1 MATFQ
6 VPQFID
12 IEDKIIG
19 PISLRQFLILVGTA
33 AIVFLLFKVL
43 QVWLWIIVG
52 GSIGALGMALAFLKI
67 NGQNFSRVA
76 VNFLKYMINP
86 RLYVWQRSGEKKV
99 LLKQTPIKIEK
110 KDDLSKKRLN
120 ASELEEMAKKLD
132 Q

>member
-1 MATFQ
+1 MSTFQ

-43 QVWLWIIVG
+43 QIWLWIIVG

-76 VNFLKYMINP
+76 VNFLRYMINP
-86 RLYVWQRSGEKKV
+86 RLYVWQRSGEKRNLVKEQP
-99 LLKQTPIKIEK
+99 KIIKKEETA
-110 KDDLSKKRLN
+110 KKRLSG
-120 ASELEEMAKKLD
+120 SELEEMAKKLD
-132 Q
+132 E

>member
-19 PISLRQFLILVGTA
+19 PISLRQFIILVVTV
-33 AIVFLLFKVL
+33 AIVFMLFKIL
-43 QVWLWIIVG
+43 QIWLRIIVG

-76 VNFLKYMINP
+76 LNFLRYMINP
-86 RLYVWQRSGEKKV
+86 RLYVWQRSGEKRTLVKE
-99 LLKQTPIKIEK
+99 QPKIVK
-110 KDDLSKKRLN
+110 KEETTKKRLST
-120 ASELEEMAKKLD
+120 SELEEMAKKLD

>member
-1 MATFQ
+1 MSTFQ

-43 QVWLWIIVG
+43 QIWLWIIVG

-76 VNFLKYMINP
+76 LNFLRYMINP
-86 RLYVWQRSGEKKV
+86 RLYVWQRSGEKRALVKE
-99 LLKQTPIKIEK
+99 QPKIVK
-110 KDDLSKKRLN
+110 KEEIVKKRLN

-132 Q
+132 E

>member
-19 PISLRQFLILVGTA
+19 PISLRQFLILVITA

-43 QVWLWIIVG
+43 QIWLWIIVG
-52 GSIGALGMALAFLKI
+52 GSVGALGMALAFLKI

-76 VNFLKYMINP
+76 LNFLRYMINP
-86 RLYVWQRSGEKKV
+86 RLYVWQRSGQKRTLVKEQPKIVKKEE
-99 LLKQTPIKIEK
+99 TT
-110 KDDLSKKRLN
+110 KKRLSS
-120 ASELEEMAKKLD
+120 SELEEMAKKLN

>member
-1 MATFQ
+1 MSTFQ

-43 QVWLWIIVG
+43 QIWLWIIVG
-52 GSIGALGMALAFLKI
+52 GSVGALGMALAFLKI

-86 RLYVWQRSGEKKV
+86 RLYVWQRSGEKRNLVKEQP
-99 LLKQTPIKIEK
+99 KIIKKEETA
-110 KDDLSKKRLN
+110 KKRLSG
-120 ASELEEMAKKLD
+120 SELEEMAKKLD
-132 Q
+132 E

>member
-1 MATFQ
+1 MSTFQ

-43 QVWLWIIVG
+43 QIWLWIIVG

-86 RLYVWQRSGEKKV
+86 RLYVWQRSGEKRNLVKEQP
-99 LLKQTPIKIEK
+99 KIIKKEETA
-110 KDDLSKKRLN
+110 KKRLTG
-120 ASELEEMAKKLD
+120 SELEEMAKKLD
-132 Q
+132 E

>member
-19 PISLRQFLILVGTA
+19 PISLRQFIILVVTA
-33 AIVFLLFKVL
+33 AAVFLLFKVL
-43 QVWLWIIVG
+43 QIWLWIIVG
-52 GSIGALGMALAFLKI
+52 GSVGALGMALAFLKI

-76 VNFLKYMINP
+76 LNFLRYMINP
-86 RLYVWQRSGEKKV
+86 RLYVWQRSGQKRTLVKEQPKIVKKEE
-99 LLKQTPIKIEK
+99 TI
-110 KDDLSKKRLN
+110 KKRLS

-132 Q
+132 E

>member
-1 MATFQ
+1 MSTFQ

-33 AIVFLLFKVL
+33 ALVFLFFKVL
-43 QVWLWIIVG
+43 EVWLWIIVG
-52 GSIGALGMALAFLKI
+52 GLIGALGIALAFLKI

-86 RLYVWQRSGEKKV
+86 RFYVWQRSGENKV
-99 LLKQTPIKIEK
+99 LIKQQPKIIKKEETE
-110 KDDLSKKRLN
+110 KKRLSP
-120 ASELEEMAKKLD
+120 SELGEMAKKLD
-132 Q
+132 E

>member
-1 MATFQ
+1 MSTFQ

-43 QVWLWIIVG
+43 QIWLWIIVG

-86 RLYVWQRSGEKKV
+86 RLYVWQRSGEKRNLVKEQP
-99 LLKQTPIKIEK
+99 KIIKKEETA
-110 KDDLSKKRLN
+110 KKRLSG
-120 ASELEEMAKKLD
+120 SELEEMAKKLD
-132 Q
+132 E

>member
-19 PISLRQFLILVGTA
+19 PISLRQFIILVVTV
-33 AIVFLLFKVL
+33 AIVFMLFKIL
-43 QVWLWIIVG
+43 QIWLWIIVG
-52 GSIGALGMALAFLKI
+52 GLVGALGMALAFLKI

-76 VNFLKYMINP
+76 LNFLRYMINP
-86 RLYVWQRSGEKKV
+86 RLYVWQRSGEKRTLVKE
-99 LLKQTPIKIEK
+99 QPKIVK
-110 KDDLSKKRLN
+110 KEETTKKRLST
-120 ASELEEMAKKLD
+120 SELEEMAKKLD

>member
-1 MATFQ
+1 MSTFQ

-43 QVWLWIIVG
+43 QIWLWIIVG
-52 GSIGALGMALAFLKI
+52 GSVGALGMALAFLKI

-86 RLYVWQRSGEKKV
+86 RLYVWQRSGEKRNLVKEQP
-99 LLKQTPIKIEK
+99 KIIKKEETA
-110 KDDLSKKRLN
+110 KKRLTG
-120 ASELEEMAKKLD
+120 SELEEMAKKLD
-132 Q
+132 E